1 MIMISQKELEF
12 LFESNNIEGELD
24 AISLMQAVHAWQF
37 MKEQKFMTVG
47 AVLKTHKILMLNAKL
62 YPNEKG
68 YFRTIDIYIG
78 GKRKKFI
85 HESKLRED
93 LQHLLDRMND
103 PDRDEPKINGAWSRT
118 AHVEFEDIHPFV
130 DGNGRVGR
138 MLYNWHRLKMGLEI
152 DVIHEGAEQKL
163 YYKWFK

>member
-1 MIMISQKELEF
+1 MINDTELEF
-12 LFESNNIEGELD
+12 LFESNNIENERT
-24 AISLMQAVHAWQF
+24 AISLMQAVRAWQF
-37 MKEQKFMTVG
+37 MREQEVMTIGVI
-47 AVLKTHKILMLNAKL
+47 LKAHKILMLHARL

-78 GKRKKFI
+78 GTRKKFI
-85 HESKLRED
+85 HESWFREK

-103 PDRDEPKINGAWSRT
+103 PDRDEPNINSVWSRT

-130 DGNGRVGR
+130 DGNGRIGR